1 MQTEDL
7 ERAKKKKKK
16 KKRKLK
22 YLKQIPEKF
31 SIKKTLPKSH
41 FFKLPQPTKNARKKE
56 RK

>member
-7 ERAKKKKKK
+7 ERAKKKKNKR
-16 KKRKLK
+16 RKLK